1 MAALG
6 TIRKRGVTL
15 VIIIGLGLFAFIA
28 EEAFRSCD
36 ALSNE
41 KRQQVGEV
49 LGQKISVQEF
59 QALLDE
65 YQEVV
70 KMTQGRDNLTDDEL
84 NNVKDQVWNTFVSTT
99 IIQKEAEK
107 VGLTVTD
114 QELQDIMVQGTNPVL
129 LQSPFVN
136 QQTRRFDVTMLTK
149 FLDDY
154 KKNMNGQNPQVAEQ
168 YQRIYNY
175 WQFIEKTLRQQ
186 TLAMKYQALIANC
199 LITNP
204 VSVKM
209 ALEGE
214 NVESTVQLA
223 SASYASV
230 NDNEVKVSDSDLKQ
244 KYEEKKEL
252 FKQANESRDIKY
264 VDFQV
269 LPSQADRKA
278 LMASMKQAAA
288 DLEAGVAPAEVVR
301 KNQSSVGFTGL
312 AISRNAMPR
321 DIAAKVDSMTVGQTS
336 APFETM
342 MDNTLNVV
350 KLISKVQ
357 LPDSVEYR
365 QIQVGGA
372 TVDEAHN
379 RADSIVKALQG
390 GADFSAIAKTYGQTG
405 EKQWLTSSMYEHAGT
420 IDADTKNY
428 LETLTTSAA
437 GELKNVTLT
446 QGNVIV
452 QVTDRKAF
460 SDKYVAAVVKHTIDF
475 SKATYSAAY
484 NKFSQFVSEN
494 QTIEAMEKAAA
505 KYGFKVQERKDMFNS
520 EHFVAG
526 VRSTRDAMK
535 WVFEAKPGEVSP
547 LYECGNNDHLL
558 VVSLTKIH
566 PIGYRDLESV
576 KDMLKGEVIRDKKFE
591 ALSKKYA
598 GINSIAAAKQKGMQV
613 TDVPQV
619 TFNAPV
625 YVQTTGGSEPALSG
639 AVAAVKAG
647 QFSSH
652 LVKGNAGAYLFQ
664 VVKKGNRANAN
675 KDTKAMQAR
684 LEQQAMQSVLSRF
697 VSELYMKAQVV
708 DNRYLFF

>member
-288 DLEAGVAPAEVVR
+288 DLQFERAAQLRDRIFEYKVR
-301 KNQSSVGFTGL
+301 L
-312 AISRNAMPR
+312 
-321 DIAAKVDSMTVGQTS
+321 
-336 APFETM
+336 
-342 MDNTLNVV
+342 
-350 KLISKVQ
+350 
-357 LPDSVEYR
+357 
-365 QIQVGGA
+365 
-372 TVDEAHN
+372 
-379 RADSIVKALQG
+379 
-390 GADFSAIAKTYGQTG
+390 
-405 EKQWLTSSMYEHAGT
+405 
-420 IDADTKNY
+420 
-428 LETLTTSAA
+428 
-437 GELKNVTLT
+437 
-446 QGNVIV
+446 
-452 QVTDRKAF
+452 
-460 SDKYVAAVVKHTIDF
+460 
-475 SKATYSAAY
+475 
-484 NKFSQFVSEN
+484 
-494 QTIEAMEKAAA
+494 
-505 KYGFKVQERKDMFNS
+505 
-520 EHFVAG
+520 
-526 VRSTRDAMK
+526 
-535 WVFEAKPGEVSP
+535 
-547 LYECGNNDHLL
+547 
-558 VVSLTKIH
+558 
-566 PIGYRDLESV
+566 
-576 KDMLKGEVIRDKKFE
+576 
-591 ALSKKYA
+591 
-598 GINSIAAAKQKGMQV
+598 
-613 TDVPQV
+613 
-619 TFNAPV
+619 
-625 YVQTTGGSEPALSG
+625 
-639 AVAAVKAG
+639 
-647 QFSSH
+647 
-652 LVKGNAGAYLFQ
+652 
-664 VVKKGNRANAN
+664 
-675 KDTKAMQAR
+675 
-684 LEQQAMQSVLSRF
+684 
-697 VSELYMKAQVV
+697 
-708 DNRYLFF
+708 